1 MFTDMELA
9 HSSTRRMSRCRYQ
22 PRGVARIDRH
32 DDGAR
37 EARVRPG
44 HENLRVVLRQSDLC
58 AITLQATSRAPR
70 VRSVLSRIASVPEFW
85 IGSAER
91 CAISADEVSRF
102 AVPPTRTVPAV
113 TMNSGGV
120 VSMRTRTSIA
130 GDMQERR
137 RIADLAHDYCA
148 HVSSHGP
155 TRKSNR
161 ERGDPHQG
169 PSHSRPTNE
178 LFAELAD
185 RVTTSATL
193 RLGLMGA
200 AHSPTGSPDISAT
213 SMTYS
218 RDTGRPHGR
227 RRHFSATH

>member
-44 HENLRVVLRQSDLC
+44 HENLRVVLRQSDLY

-70 VRSVLSRIASVPEFW
+70 VRSLLSRIASVPEFW

-102 AVPPTRTVPAV
+102 AKPPTRTLPAV

-120 VSMRTRTSIA
+120 ESMPMGTSIA

-137 RIADLAHDYCA
+137 RIANLAHEHCS